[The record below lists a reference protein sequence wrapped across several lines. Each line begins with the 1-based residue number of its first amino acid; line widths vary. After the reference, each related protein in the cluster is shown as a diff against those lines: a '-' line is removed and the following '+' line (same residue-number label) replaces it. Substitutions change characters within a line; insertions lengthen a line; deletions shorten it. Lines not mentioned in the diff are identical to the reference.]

1 MNLKDPEAMNEIIG
15 NVLRVGV
22 IVSAAII
29 LVGVILL
36 VANSGLSGTASSL
49 VYNQN
54 QIPHGTFDV
63 SLAGLLKGLTTLQP
77 DSLIELGAIV
87 LIATPVSRVLI
98 SVFLFAAEGDRLYV
112 YITIVVLALLLFSI
126 LVTPFIPLFHA

>member
-1 MNLKDPEAMNEIIG
+1 LNLKDPEAMNEIIG